1 MVNYII
7 ENPLLA
13 KGLQMYALIM
23 DKTSIRSKIYIALSY
38 KSLIISN
45 YFAAK
50 LSTCENDTDFQEFK
64 FLDFNISGAS
74 RRKKRRD
81 RALSGYAVAP
91 VLPKKN
97 GHDHS
102 FQSCLFDPLRI
113 LYLRSNPL
121 LRI

>member
-7 ENPLLA
+7 ENPLFA

-45 YFAAK
+45 YFATK
-50 LSTCENDTDFQEFK
+50 LSTGENSPDYEVFDLSD
-64 FLDFNISGAS
+64 LDALGTS

-102 FQSCLFDPLRI
+102 FSRAFSIPCAYFIYDQTP
-113 LYLRSNPL
+113 Y
-121 LRI
+121 